1 MSDRTGCRVYCRN
14 WLFQEPE
21 VRQIAV
27 GPQANTTVAIG
38 QLASRTNYISEV
50 RRRAHSAQLDVASNS
65 IVPPSSGSVG
75 AGAASAVVQSAR
87 IPVTQQNWQR
97 VLAAVMQKVAASHHR
112 LGCVNDIGKPVPF
125 ANPYLEGEVYFRN
138 ATSPH
143 DNDRRYF
150 QGKKRLV
157 DFQFKL
163 RYRYKPEGMMYIG
176 FEGTGGTTPQWG
188 WGTRIAV
195 KIARK
200 IVGIRHPEFI
210 AEWGENINPVCMLAY
225 DTFWDTFFVDPG
237 QISDDGTGRRVYPDS
252 PELAGPDNPMP
263 TNRTHK
269 QILSGQAQIEVG
281 TQFTMSF
288 YSRAPTV
295 ELI

>member
-1 MSDRTGCRVYCRN
+1 M
-14 WLFQEPE
+14 
-21 VRQIAV
+21 
-27 GPQANTTVAIG
+27 TT
-38 QLASRTNYISEV
+38 SEV
-50 RRRAHSAQLDVASNS
+50 RRRAHSEQLNLASNGITS
-65 IVPPSSGSVG
+65 PSTSSVG
-75 AGAASAVVQSAR
+75 AATSAAIQSAR
-87 IPVTQQNWQR
+87 IPVTQQHWQR
-97 VLAAVMQKVAASHHR
+97 VLAAVMQKVAASQHR

-143 DNDRRYF
+143 ENDRRYF

-252 PELAGPDNPMP
+252 PALAGPDNPMA

-288 YSRAPTV
+288 YSRAATV
-295 ELI
+295 ELVQSIFDAGPKSQAFSCSISVSTV